1 MTEEPEKPK
10 PKLTLKLGGDK
21 LKAIQEKLKTEVPKA
36 PKVKKEKMP
45 REEYKEVLD
54 LVRRKFA
61 KAFPKCTNPIR
72 MLKLGIH
79 KDLCKRLKMDEY
91 KIWRFLYVYTKK
103 KKYTLAMKVGEPRY
117 SLSGKEVGKVM
128 ESEVHV
134 PKKKQVKGKRPSNT
148 AKPKQNTKTSS

>member
-1 MTEEPEKPK
+1 MTEQLETPK

-21 LKAIQEKLKTEVPKA
+21 LKAIQDKLKTVVPKA

-54 LVRRKFA
+54 LVRRKFS
-61 KAFPKCTNPIR
+61 KAFPKCVNPIR

-103 KKYTLAMKVGEPRY
+103 KKYVLAMKVGEPRY

-128 ESEVHV
+128 ESEVHL
-134 PKKKQVKGKRPSNT
+134 PKKKQVKAK
-148 AKPKQNTKTSS
+148 KPKE